1 MVYESRVKSMHTMNC
16 FPGFGDTGGDMVFS
30 QGIRDISAVIEWF
43 MRLPQSMRVFL
54 EIIVTGK

>member
-30 QGIRDISAVIEWF
+30 QGNKRYFGCYRMVYEITAKYAC
-43 MRLPQSMRVFL
+43 VFL
-54 EIIVTGK
+54 RLL